1 MRKKALFVLSVL
13 LFIGAAVITAYPM
26 IANYINDKYQSAIRT
41 EYAQEIEGLDDS
53 KRQEARKVAIA
64 YNESLLPI
72 QYDREALQAAA
83 VKNCGAPRHFD
94 AVPPVGFQ
102 YDRKTF

>member
-26 IANYINDKYQSAIRT
+26 IANYINDKYQSSIRT
-41 EYAQEIEGLDDS
+41 EYAHEVEALDDS
-53 KRQEARKVAIA
+53 ELQEARKVAIA

-72 QYDREALQAAA
+72 QYDREALRAAA
-83 VKNCGAPRHFD
+83 ESYDELLDFHGSGSWGMWRFPRL
-94 AVPPVGFQ
+94 
-102 YDRKTF
+102 T